1 MNEATSDGNSENNSS
16 ADEDSQMRMR
26 LKRKL
31 QRNRTSFANE
41 QIEALE
47 KGNALSEQTT
57 KHCGPQGHFACN
69 EKNVMGFYDEF
80 EILKIRFFF
89 KLVF

>member
-1 MNEATSDGNSENNSS
+1 MISGVNEATSDGNSENNSS

-47 KGNALSEQTT
+47 KGNALSEQTA
-57 KHCGPQGHFACN
+57 KHCAVKTVQ
-69 EKNVMGFYDEF
+69 
-80 EILKIRFFF
+80 ILWLEEVNFF
-89 KLVF
+89 